1 MPIEKSPKPTP
12 GASKN
17 LPGRGAALSMEHR
30 RFLSDNPVA
39 YKNAIDAAQSYVS
52 KLEPGDIGWLHSKP
66 FDPTPGNPQF
76 FRLMFDLMNILQAM
90 RIPVRGR
97 ILEVGSGP
105 GWITEILLMLG
116 FSVDALEPSS
126 DLIKIAQERCA
137 SLYPHYRHV
146 GEPTVRFHQSTL
158 ESIEFEDESFDAILF
173 FDVLHHVVDE
183 NIAFQKSFRFLR
195 HGGCLG
201 VVEGAWH
208 PDFKELEAAL
218 IAEMAKFGTL
228 ENPFS
233 VQYLDHLLESNG
245 FIDIE
250 RYVGINGFFTK
261 RQISEKLLHALATS
275 LAGTNNLM
283 ARKPDNDVSRFPSCA
298 DINFRT
304 EARIALVE
312 GGIDAKSRTATVLID
327 CTNNGQTLLDS
338 RCERAGYVTIS
349 LRRGTPGASEFIE
362 CKERHPL
369 TKTLIPGQTIRM
381 SLRFTLPP
389 QAPLDQ
395 WELDGVAEGLFWFS
409 SRDVA
414 TCGVKVVSDGKRD

>member
-1 MPIEKSPKPTP
+1 MPILNRTKPTP
-12 GASKN
+12 DAGKTT
-17 LPGRGAALSMEHR
+17 LGRGTAPFIEHR

-39 YKNAIDAAQSYVS
+39 YKNAIDAAESYVS

-105 GWITEILLMLG
+105 GWVTEILLMLG
-116 FSVDALEPSS
+116 FTVDALEPSS

-137 SLYPHYRHV
+137 GLQSHYRYA
-146 GEPTVRFHQSTL
+146 GEQHVRFHQSTL
-158 ESIEFEDESFDAILF
+158 ESVEFEDESFDAILF

-183 NIAFQKSFRFLR
+183 NTAFQKSFRFLR

-208 PDFKELEAAL
+208 PDFKELESAL
-218 IAEMAKFGTL
+218 VAEMAKFGTL

-245 FIDIE
+245 FVDIE

-261 RQISEKLLHALATS
+261 RQLSEKMLHALATS
-275 LAGTNNLM
+275 LAGTNNLT
-283 ARKPDNDVSRFPSCA
+283 ARKPDNEESRFPSCA
-298 DINFRT
+298 DVNLRT
-304 EARIALVE
+304 AARIVLVE
-312 GGIDAKSRTATVLID
+312 GGIDAERRTATVLID
-327 CTNNGQTLLDS
+327 CTNNGETLLDS
-338 RCERAGYVTIS
+338 RTERAGHVTVS

-381 SLRFTLPP
+381 RLHFTLPP

-395 WELDGVAEGLFWFS
+395 WELDCVAEGLFWFS
-409 SRDVA
+409 SRGVPA
-414 TCGVKVVSDGKRD
+414 CGVRVVAGEKGN